1 MLEDDEDFSANFD
14 DRTYANFPG
23 NSDHYNGDQ
32 SVPIADASQIEPP
45 LATSSQLHPPSNADE
60 QHESSFDSLPPGEK
74 YHMPPNDDSFFMQ
87 NTNNEEDPF
96 DTSAIVI
103 PQEPHGNTGV
113 ESRKEENKSN
123 NVLSLLSQY
132 ILEEAPSSKDVETVQ
147 DDFNAFANHRRAISC
162 MQDADAMLP
171 QLTSPLSPPAF
182 NPEEIIL
189 GSNEAI
195 AGLDSPA
202 YPMSKGKA
210 DAFNW
215 LDSKMSDLKIGKKSM
230 NALALEKHQQAN
242 PSR

>member
-1 MLEDDEDFSANFD
+1 
-14 DRTYANFPG
+14 
-23 NSDHYNGDQ
+23 
-32 SVPIADASQIEPP
+32 
-45 LATSSQLHPPSNADE
+45 
-60 QHESSFDSLPPGEK
+60 
-74 YHMPPNDDSFFMQ
+74 MPPVTDDSSASNDLNLMHQ
-87 NTNNEEDPF
+87 KEDEEDPF
-96 DTSAIVI
+96 DTSAIII
-103 PQEPHGNTGV
+103 PEQPHSISV
-113 ESRKEENKSN
+113 ESHMHQEENHADERLATAAEDKN

-132 ILEEAPSSKDVETVQ
+132 MLEQNVEAAG

-202 YPMSKGKA
+202 PIPPSKTKA

-230 NALALEKHQQAN
+230 NALALEKQQQHQH